1 MFLPLHHEN
10 LAPRLTKIFPLAMPQ
25 FRCLMSVLQL
35 CCKGTKFSWIV
46 QIFRPLFFKKMS
58 STFGSHREPW
68 TLNLEPWTY
77 PVTHLPTY
85 PLMTSAFSD
94 FLKQKSINI
103 IYIIIYII
111 LIIELLTNF
120 YNFPHRPPSH
130 LANTLPSK
138 FVFSWI
144 WLTAFMPSS
153 LTFAYPYGFGWLSR
167 LRSVDYFH
175 WKGWLFS

>member
-1 MFLPLHHEN
+1 MDVSFPELCKYLGHYFSKKFEPLTSN
-10 LAPRLTKIFPLAMPQ
+10 LDP
-25 FRCLMSVLQL
+25 
-35 CCKGTKFSWIV
+35 
-46 QIFRPLFFKKMS
+46 
-58 STFGSHREPW
+58 
-68 TLNLEPWTY
+68 N
-77 PVTHLPTY
+77 LPTY

-138 FVFSWI
+138 FEKPKCHKWVS
-144 WLTAFMPSS
+144 
-153 LTFAYPYGFGWLSR
+153 G
-167 LRSVDYFH
+167 
-175 WKGWLFS
+175 